1 MADAEDLKS
10 SGDFSSCGFDS
21 HPGHQLFSFAR
32 SSGEWGVS
40 WALSQKWSR
49 GLCSVHF
56 LYRICRRAFRLLLTS
71 FTAVTS
77 VLAADVSG
85 VVTNAQGGEPLARIQ
100 VTLLGTTIA
109 TVSGP
114 DGRFRFSQLP
124 AGSYV
129 LQVSGVGHRSFQISF
144 QLESPEETKEF
155 AISLAAEN
163 FRRTERVDV
172 SGDVLNQRTGPPW
185 ATSP

>member
-1 MADAEDLKS
+1 MWVRLPPRAPTLLFRQVQRGMGSVVGPKPEVVQRSLQRP
-10 SGDFSSCGFDS
+10 FS
-21 HPGHQLFSFAR
+21 
-32 SSGEWGVS
+32 V
-40 WALSQKWSR
+40 
-49 GLCSVHF
+49 
-56 LYRICRRAFRLLLTS
+56 YRICRRAFRLLLTS

-109 TVSGP
+109 TVPGP
-114 DGRFRFSQLP
+114 DGGFRFSQLP

-155 AISLAAEN
+155 AISLAPEN